1 MTRQK
6 KILIIAAIVLG
17 IAAFGYLAGPRI
29 LFGLAIGEAIRHNTA
44 KLDRAR
50 PRFDALIRNKLKVG
64 DSFDHAKKVLTDA
77 GLQFTVERDE
87 SPPILRSVYLAD
99 GPGPGWV
106 IELEIDKQDRISKVD
121 ILENNAATP

>member
-6 KILIIAAIVLG
+6 KLLTIAAVLLAIV
-17 IAAFGYLAGPRI
+17 AFTYFVGPRI

-50 PRFDALIRNKLKVG
+50 PRFDALVRNKLEVG
-64 DSFDHAKKVLTDA
+64 GSLEHAKEVLTDA
-77 GLQFTVERDE
+77 GLDFTIDNEK
-87 SPPILRSVYLAD
+87 SPPVLTSVYLAD
-99 GPGPGWV
+99 GPGPGWL
-106 IELEIDKQDRISKVD
+106 IELQLKHDRVSEID